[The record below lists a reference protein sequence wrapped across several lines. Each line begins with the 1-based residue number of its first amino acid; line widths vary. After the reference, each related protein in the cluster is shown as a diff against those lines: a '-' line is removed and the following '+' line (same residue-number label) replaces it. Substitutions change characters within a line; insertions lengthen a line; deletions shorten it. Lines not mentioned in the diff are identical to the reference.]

1 VTPTIRRAT
10 LRDVDELARLRWESR
25 LEHGTPATT
34 SFDDFLERFG
44 GFAPEGWL
52 WLDVS
57 GD

>member
-1 VTPTIRRAT
+1 VTPAT

-34 SFDDFLERFG
+34 SFDDFLERLG
-44 GFAPEGWL
+44 GFVPEGWL